1 MTYKELLALYKEGRL
16 KEDERIQVEADIEKH
31 EAIGDYLMEQ
41 MDDYD
46 FDSLNNINEEE
57 KDETVEADSFAKNV
71 NSYIRKAF
79 IKMGLIV
86 GAVLLAATLFVI
98 FLLPK
103 VVDSFYYNPGKTAA
117 GTEKD
122 AGINQLSL
130 DFAVYSELFMPEN
143 YRDKIMVEGEGY
155 GNYSIYIP
163 QIISTTGTFTN
174 VAGVVKKNKMTLYD
188 TNFINHHGIGLI
200 RSQLS
205 EIHTDMTLPGFDRDY
220 AFSEVIT
227 LDEHKFYNAYVT
239 LDSVM
244 TYDEFTDWCKEYDIC
259 PNWCAICVRNDAG
272 ELSDE
277 GRFGFKYPLMTFN
290 TLNVNLTEYPYL
302 TQDYL
307 VDSTFHSEKDYSWP
321 DDFFNTLTADIMK
334 QHVSSMLRY
343 IDDNHIFLEMME
355 NNRPKGY
362 YKGLAEKIE
371 EQGLY
376 IYGFMIIGQKDTIL
390 PLKDIEHIAYVETTP
405 VQ

>member
-57 KDETVEADSFAKNV
+57 KDETVEADSFAKSV

-143 YRDKIMVEGEGY
+143 YRDKVIAEEEGE

-163 QIISTTGTFTN
+163 QTLSITGN
-174 VAGVVKKNKMTLYD
+174 IADVGGYIKKNKMTLY
-188 TNFINHHGIGLI
+188 NSNILKHYESGLI
-200 RSQLS
+200 MSQLAKVRTS
-205 EIHTDMTLPGFDRDY
+205 YTFADLDKAH
-220 AFSEVIT
+220 AFSEISN
-227 LDEHKFYNAYVT
+227 LNNDKFYNAYIT
-239 LDSVM
+239 LDSAM
-244 TYDEFTDWCKEYDIC
+244 SYDKFTDWCKKFDVC
-259 PNWCAICVRNDAG
+259 PEWCAICVRNDAG

-290 TLNVNLTEYPYL
+290 ALNVNLTEYPYL

-307 VDSTFHSEKDYSWP
+307 VESTFHSEKDYSWP

-376 IYGFMIIGQKDTIL
+376 IYAI
-390 PLKDIEHIAYVETTP
+390 
-405 VQ
+405 